1 MWYIGIIVV
10 ANIII
15 ILANGLFSQMPLWQ
29 SLVFPPVATLTVIL
43 VDGIGAFL
51 SRRLPEKYF
60 EASKTKAPSERE
72 RKLYRKLG
80 IKRWKN
86 KVPELGGFTS
96 FHKDH
101 LESAIDKS
109 YLAKFLL
116 EANYGIVCHAV
127 NVMTGFLIIFIPFCG
142 PLTVTLPV
150 AAVNAF
156 LSALP
161 IFILRYNNA
170 ALYRA
175 YKRAK

>member
-1 MWYIGIIVV
+1 MWYIGIIIV

-15 ILANGLFSQMPLWQ
+15 ILANALFSQIPLWQ
-29 SLVFPPVATLTVIL
+29 SLLLPPVATLSVIS

-60 EASKTKAPSERE
+60 EAAKTKVISERE

-80 IKRWKN
+80 IKRWKD

-101 LESAIDKS
+101 LESATDKS

-127 NVMTGFLIIFIPFCG
+127 NVITGFLIIFIPFCG
-142 PLTVTLPV
+142 PFSITLPV

-161 IFILRYNNA
+161 ILILRYNNA